1 MADDILIWSFGLIGI
16 IDFKELKLYTLLIKI
31 QGNSDKY
38 IYNIAS
44 YL

>member
-1 MADDILIWSFGLIGI
+1 MADDILVWSFEFIGI

-31 QGNSDKY
+31 QGNSDNY
-38 IYNIAS
+38 IYNIAN